1 MRQHTRV
8 PEHTNDSAGLMTM
21 KEQLY
26 LLILLPGR
34 AKSKGD
40 LSGAKTVTYTRISNR
55 ANGPCKQPDRSANG
69 GHKGVSLVAEHSVH
83 LQSRLHEVVSQKIVS
98 AADRLSWI

>member
-8 PEHTNDSAGLMTM
+8 PEHTNDSVGLMVM

-26 LLILLPGR
+26 LLTLLPER

-40 LSGAKTVTYTRISNR
+40 LSGAKTVTYTHISKR
-55 ANGPCKQPDRSANG
+55 ADGPCKRPDAVRKCFACCQTQRSLA
-69 GHKGVSLVAEHSVH
+69 VEAT
-83 LQSRLHEVVSQKIVS
+83 
-98 AADRLSWI
+98 